1 MLTITL
7 AGGERFDDDLQEFVI
22 SDPITIN
29 LEHSLHSLSKWEEI
43 YKKPFLGREEKSPV
57 EMFEYI
63 KMMCLTP
70 GVTDDQ
76 WYSLSPQNIEEIRKY
91 IDEKRTATIV
101 SKKNQGG
108 GSSEPITS
116 ELIYCWMVQAQIP
129 FETQYWHL
137 SRLLTLI
144 NVVAIKNQPPKKTS
158 QADAVSRHRAIKQ
171 AHRSAPRMPH
181 VHKP

>member
-7 AGGERFDDDLQEFVI
+7 PGGDRWDETLEEFII
-22 SDPITIN
+22 SDPITIQ
-29 LEHSLHSLSKWEEI
+29 LEHSLVSLSKWEEV
-43 YKKPFLGREEKSPV
+43 YKKPFLGREEKTPM
-57 EMFEYI
+57 ELFDYI
-63 KMMCLTP
+63 KMMCLTQ
-70 GVTDDQ
+70 GVSDEQ
-76 WYSLSPQNIEEIRKY
+76 WYSITPENIETVKAY

-101 SKKNQGG
+101 SKKSQGG
-108 GSSEPITS
+108 PNEPITS
-116 ELIYCWMVQAQIP
+116 ELIYCWMVQGQIP
-129 FETQYWHL
+129 FETQHWHL

-171 AHRSAPRMPH
+171 AHRSTPHVPH